1 MNNATW
7 YLGPLGDLRAL
18 PCPEPDITDTTV
30 RYGGIHQG
38 LSGARTVDV
47 TGYRTEYGFEF
58 EYLEPEE
65 FRWLR
70 AMHTRMVPGPYRLID
85 PRYKNRLSPQSTAM
99 WQVAATPDAV
109 IPPGLGFF
117 ASSVV
122 HREWVHDAPTE
133 VPEAIRSLRISNYP
147 TFPNALY
154 FGRFDFGYGVPV
166 HDGET
171 ITYSIYVR
179 SAAEDGEDQ
188 PFQMVLDYYNR
199 DLVQVGGTGWQERV
213 ATPEWQRFTLTAT
226 MPTGIVAVVPALGFG
241 TFSGETT
248 HPLHFAAPQLEA
260 GDTATEWDLGGGSK
274 TVHIASLE
282 TSSPRFPLTNC
293 TLTLLEA

>member
-1 MNNATW
+1 MNNTTW

-18 PCPEPDITDTTV
+18 PCPEPGITDTTV

-70 AMHTRMVPGPYRLID
+70 ALHTRMVPGPYRLID
-85 PRYKNRLSPQSTAM
+85 PRYRNRLSPQSTAL
-99 WQVAATPDAV
+99 WQVATTSDAT
-109 IPPGLGFF
+109 IPPDLGFF
-117 ASSVV
+117 ASTVV
-122 HREWVHDAPTE
+122 HQEWVHDAPAE
-133 VPEAIRSLRISNYP
+133 VVEAVRSLRISNYTTSP
-147 TFPNALY
+147 DMLY

-171 ITYSIYVR
+171 ITYSIYAR
-179 SAAEDGEDQ
+179 SAAEDDEEQ
-188 PFQMVLDYYNR
+188 PFQMILDYFDR
-199 DLVQVGGTGWQERV
+199 DLDHVGVSEWQERT
-213 ATPEWQRFTLTAT
+213 ATPEWQRFTLTVT
-226 MPTGIVAVVPALGFG
+226 VPTGTAAVVPALAFG
-241 TFSGETT
+241 SPTGETT

-260 GDTATEWDLGGGSK
+260 GDTATEWDIGGGAK
-274 TVHIASLE
+274 TVHISSLE

-293 TLTLLEA
+293 SLTLLEA